1 MFQLKTD
8 GQKVEI
14 TFLSEPNIKIVGAIE
29 NLGLRQQSQ
38 MTWSIEGVEDWIL
51 DKLRSFAQKFSSV
64 GAEIIEVEAMEVKDT
79 QVVVYPPEPLPGTNE
94 IEELRKEIEDL
105 KKLLGVCSQ
114 KLNNLKAAPKTKK
127 SRSKA
132 SYRSGS

>member
-29 NLGLRQQSQ
+29 SLGLRQQSQ
-38 MTWSIEGVEDWIL
+38 ITWSIEGVEDWIL
-51 DKLRSFAQKFSSV
+51 DKLRNFAQKFSSV

-79 QVVVYPPEPLPGTNE
+79 QAVVHPPEPLPGTNE
-94 IEELRKEIEDL
+94 IEDLRKEIEDL
-105 KKLLGVCSQ
+105 KKLLGNCYQ
-114 KLNNLKAAPKTKK
+114 KLNALKAVPKTKK
-127 SRSKA
+127 SQKLSRQN
-132 SYRSGS
+132 GS

>member
-38 MTWSIEGVEDWIL
+38 ITWSIEGVEDWML
-51 DKLRSFAQKFSSV
+51 DKLKNFAQRFSSI
-64 GAEIIEVEAMEVKDT
+64 GAEFM
-79 QVVVYPPEPLPGTNE
+79 
-94 IEELRKEIEDL
+94 
-105 KKLLGVCSQ
+105 
-114 KLNNLKAAPKTKK
+114 AA
-127 SRSKA
+127 R
-132 SYRSGS
+132 